1 VNDRDKT
8 REQLIEELES
18 LRKRLTEAEDSERQ
32 GGQNYVSTGKK
43 LAFLRKI
50 VDTIPNPI
58 FVKDKEG
65 RYVFCNTAFET
76 YTGLKKE
83 EIVGKTDYD
92 VSPKRIADPYHEMDN
107 ILLESGGAQDYEI
120 YFQNPDGNN
129 QATLFNKACY
139 THTDGTVVGLV
150 GVITDVTDRKA
161 VEEEKKEL
169 IRELSRALA
178 EIKTLSGLLPI
189 CSYCKKVRDDQGYWS
204 RIEKYIQENS
214 EATFSHG
221 ICPDCMKRRYPEQY
235 EKLKGNT

>member
-1 VNDRDKT
+1 VSDDNKT
-8 REQLIEELES
+8 REQLIEELGN
-18 LRKRLTEAEDSERQ
+18 LRKHLTEAEDSERQ
-32 GGQNYVSTGKK
+32 EEHDYVSSEKK

-58 FVKDKEG
+58 FVKDKGG

-107 ILLESGGAQDYEI
+107 ILLESGGAQDFEI

-129 QATLFNKACY
+129 QAMLFNKACC
-139 THTDGTVVGLV
+139 THADGTVVGLV

-169 IRELSRALA
+169 IRKLSNALA

-204 RIEKYIQENS
+204 RIEKYVQENS

-221 ICPDCMKRRYPEQY
+221 ICPDCMKGLYPEQY
-235 EKLKGNT
+235 EKLRGNR